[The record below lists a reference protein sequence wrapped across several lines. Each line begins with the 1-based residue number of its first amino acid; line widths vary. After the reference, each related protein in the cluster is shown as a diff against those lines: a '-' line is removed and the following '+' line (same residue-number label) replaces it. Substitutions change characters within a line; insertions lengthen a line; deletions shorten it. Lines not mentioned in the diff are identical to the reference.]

1 VFFCFKHVFL
11 FGIMDMNILKLPSA
25 ACLALAFL
33 SGCGSTPVEVTPR
46 TGFNLIGAT
55 VVSPNEPGWRTVESN
70 PGNVALGKKGNL
82 QGESKI
88 FSVTMVQIDSSQS
101 NDNFLAE
108 AKRAKSPAK
117 TQKVNYKGTRCLR
130 FEGSFQNTKAKIA
143 GSGPVYETSFGYS
156 CRHPLRKDVAIDM
169 GYSSRA
175 TTTGLTA
182 AERSRAN
189 QFFANIQ
196 FNENGF

>member
-1 VFFCFKHVFL
+1 MDFL
-11 FGIMDMNILKLPSA
+11 KRPLV
-25 ACLALAFL
+25 AFL
-33 SGCGSTPVEVTPR
+33 SLAVLGGCGSTPTEVTPR

-55 VVSPNEPGWRTVESN
+55 VVSPNEPGWRTVVSN
-70 PGNVALGKKGNL
+70 PGSVALGKAGNL

-88 FSVTMVQIDSSQS
+88 FKVSIVQIDSSLS
-101 NDNFLAE
+101 DDSFLAE
-108 AKRAKSPAK
+108 AKKAKSPAK
-117 TQKVNYKGTRCLR
+117 TQKVNYKGTRCLK
-130 FEGSFQNTKAKIA
+130 FEGSLQNTKAKIA
-143 GSGPVYETSFGYS
+143 GSGPVYETNIGYT

-182 AERSRAN
+182 AERSQTK
-189 QFFANIQ
+189 QFFDNIQ